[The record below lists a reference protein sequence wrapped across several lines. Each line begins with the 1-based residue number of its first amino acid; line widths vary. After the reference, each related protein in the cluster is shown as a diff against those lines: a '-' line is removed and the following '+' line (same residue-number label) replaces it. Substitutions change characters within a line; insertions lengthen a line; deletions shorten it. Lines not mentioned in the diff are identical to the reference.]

1 MVVAQADFWQDIPQM
16 ARLYNVLRGDA
27 FHLDRS
33 FPIIGD
39 LSLNDGRDANGNGRV
54 DIFQATYPVK
64 QDGKVMTYDL
74 PIVGHTVT
82 GRIGA
87 Q

>member
-16 ARLYNVLRGDA
+16 ARLYNVLHGGTFR
-27 FHLDRS
+27 LDHS
-33 FPIIGD
+33 FPITGD
-39 LSLNDGRDANGNGRV
+39 LSLNDGRDANDNGRV
-54 DIFQATYPVK
+54 DIFRPTYPVT

-74 PIVGHTVT
+74 PIIGHTVT